1 MDRLRGTEKNAISRD
16 SKSESARSTHRKIL
30 QSTQI
35 KEWIPSPLCIYQN
48 VNEVPKAPNI
58 PQTFPVHKVIRHM
71 SKNVTV
77 YLQFFYLASDE
88 KLFFTQ
94 YHQQEGDPEIS
105 VQEGM
110 DVKDECHSAKCR
122 EAENGSDWLC
132 CPLCGICFHKDSFYV
147 QPNILCILF
156 NVHVGYIEVSRFL
169 SFRYVPIYMPLDFQ
183 CIFSNECQQQ
193 AHH

>member
-1 MDRLRGTEKNAISRD
+1 MVARLNLALAMNSVTISCYDRTLNMSWFYNERQHLKGPMDGLRGTEKNVISRD
-16 SKSESARSTHRKIL
+16 SKSESARSTHWKIL

-48 VNEVPKAPNI
+48 VNQVPKAPKI

-71 SKNVTV
+71 SKNFIV
-77 YLQFFYLASDE
+77 YLQFFYLACDE

-94 YHQQEGDPEIS
+94 YHQKEGDPEIS
-105 VQEGM
+105 GQKGM

-132 CPLCGICFHKDSFYV
+132 CPLCGICFHKDSFY
-147 QPNILCILF
+147 I
-156 NVHVGYIEVSRFL
+156 
-169 SFRYVPIYMPLDFQ
+169 
-183 CIFSNECQQQ
+183 
-193 AHH
+193 